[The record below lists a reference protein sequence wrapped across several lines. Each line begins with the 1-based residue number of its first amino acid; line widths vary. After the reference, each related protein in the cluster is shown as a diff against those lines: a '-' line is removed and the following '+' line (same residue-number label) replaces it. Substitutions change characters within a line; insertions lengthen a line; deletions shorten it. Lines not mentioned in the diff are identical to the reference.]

1 MASERPVDSYE
12 ALTAGPFLVDKRGRG
27 SDAGPMQ
34 LAVSSRSASS
44 AFLLIGGIILMFVLA
59 VAAIFKM
66 RKDDF
71 WDEPPG

>member
-12 ALTAGPFLVDKRGRG
+12 ALTAELLSSLTSGAEAAMLPQMVLG
-27 SDAGPMQ
+27 
-34 LAVSSRSASS
+34 VSLIAL
-44 AFLLIGGIILMFVLA
+44 FIIGGAILMFVLA
-59 VAAIFKM
+59 GVAIFKM